1 MLQMCSLN
9 QSCIPRLHSQTY
21 IAQTAPRKTKKHLLF
36 CCILS
41 VSSWPRSNLL
51 PGAHVTLSC
60 GLITYEG
67 PDQCFT
73 LLYRGMSLKLQDDT
87 RPDYMLVTKRFTK
100 CHVWLRVPIQR
111 GSRFCCLALVNR
123 QVQSRVQFPVQGVEK
138 IPSRSLTHSLTYSLT
153 DTQLG
158 VVDMLGSSV

>member
-9 QSCIPRLHSQTY
+9 QSCIPRKQSQTY

-41 VSSWPRSNLL
+41 VSPWPSSNRL
-51 PGAHVTLSC
+51 PGANVTLRCS
-60 GLITYEG
+60 LITYEG
-67 PDQCFT
+67 PGQCFT

-87 RPDYMLVTKRFTK
+87 RPDTLTTLRYTK
-100 CHVWLRVPIQR
+100 CHVTLKVPIQR
-111 GSRFCCLALVNR
+111 GSRFSCLALVNR